1 MNNSFTNFLNGN
13 TAVVWIT
20 ILLSLAILVVVIIGQ
35 WKMFEKAGKPGW
47 ACIIPIYS
55 SIVLAEIGEKPI
67 WMGLLLS
74 LGAFIPVVGVF
85 VSLAFGIIIG
95 MGVAEKFGKTQG
107 FGVGCG
113 LLGGIF
119 YSILGYGDATYQ
131 GAPLTFSD
139 DDILDVDKY

>member
-1 MNNSFTNFLNGN
+1 MRYRTSGLLDTNPAL
-13 TAVVWIT
+13 AWI
-20 ILLSLAILVVVIIGQ
+20 IIILAIAIAVVVIIGQ

-55 SIVLAEIGEKPI
+55 SIVLAEIGGKPI

-74 LGAFIPVVGVF
+74 LGGFIPVVGIF
-85 VSLAFGIIIG
+85 VVLAFGIVIG
-95 MGVAEKFGKTQG
+95 IGVAEKFGKSQG

-119 YSILGYGDATYQ
+119 YSILGFGDATYE
-131 GAPLTFSD
+131 GAALADSN
-139 DDILDVDKY
+139 DDILDVE